1 MSNCALFKICRH
13 CGPMGAKKS
22 DGATQRKKKGATW
35 SFAMVV
41 IIVYRF
47 RSGFPLFL
55 IDITISPATLM
66 SSFSAVSFFLLGLIL
81 FHFILKDETETCN
94 CMLIQPYKWCLFI
107 MKSHLVRFDF
117 QFVHYIHV
125 LFQERLLLFNVK
137 FVFNIHLSN
146 SDTQT
151 HTHTN
156 EENYFLWLTNYFW
169 TEWMNIWGIQKIVI
183 FCGK

>member
-1 MSNCALFKICRH
+1 MSNCAFFKICRH

-66 SSFSAVSFFLLGLIL
+66 SSFSAVSFFHLELIS

-117 QFVHYIHV
+117 QFVQYIYMYCFKSAYCCSMSN
-125 LFQERLLLFNVK
+125 LFS
-137 FVFNIHLSN
+137 ISIC
-146 SDTQT
+146 QT
-151 HTHTN
+151 RIPKHTYTHA
-156 EENYFLWLTNYFW
+156 
-169 TEWMNIWGIQKIVI
+169 
-183 FCGK
+183 